1 MNKNLLDDLDARQ
14 REAVKAINGPVL
26 ILAGA
31 GSGKTRVLTYKVAY
45 LIGRG
50 VDPKK
55 ILAAT
60 FTNKAASEMRERVIR
75 LLNSSEKISNSP
87 YVGTFHAFCAK
98 LLRIDG
104 ANIGISP
111 DYLIYDDD
119 DSLSLIKKIMK
130 DAGIDPKSI
139 RPNSILNAISSAKAE
154 LLGTADYTQFAR
166 GYFAQNVA
174 KVYEIYQKELK
185 KLGAC
190 DFDDLLMQTV
200 KLFKNNPNIL
210 AKWARRFEYV
220 LVDEYQDVN
229 AAQYVLT
236 KQLASIHGNLTV
248 VGDAS
253 QAIYSFRGADFRNI
267 LNFER
272 DFKNAKVF
280 NLEQNYRS
288 TQTILSA
295 ANEVIAKNI
304 SHPILALWTKNG
316 GGEKISIYNAASEI
330 DEANFIVNVILGNV
344 ETPESKIGDSGQAR
358 LDSTKRAA
366 KRARMTKRA
375 KFSSFAVLYRTN
387 AQSRTVEDALI
398 FANIPYKLY
407 GGVSFYARKEIKDIL
422 AYLRL
427 IANPRD
433 KISRSRV
440 EKLGKRR
447 FEKFGEMVKKLS
459 PPTSPTS
466 LISLIDMVLE
476 ATDYLSI
483 IDDGTEQGLMRIENV
498 KELKSLAADFE
509 NLTTFLESVTLMEGK
524 VTPEKSYE
532 AAKPNSATLM
542 TIHAAKGLEFDN
554 VFIIGME
561 EGLFPHSRS
570 MLEPQQ
576 IEEERRLAY
585 VALTRAK
592 KKLYLTHAVRRLYF
606 GTQNSNLVSRFV
618 SDIPEALVTA
628 V

>member
-1 MNKNLLDDLDARQ
+1 MTKNLLDDLDPQ
-14 REAVKAINGPVL
+14 QQEAVEAINGPVL

-31 GSGKTRVLTYKVAY
+31 GSGKTRVLTYKTAY
-45 LIGRG
+45 LIARG
-50 VDPKK
+50 IDPKK

-60 FTNKAASEMRERVIR
+60 FTNKAANEMKERIHR
-75 LLNSSEKISNSP
+75 LLHLRGESSSHLGDVPGGQLSTVNRLP

-111 DYLIYDDD
+111 DYLIYDDN

-130 DAGIDPKSI
+130 DANIDPKSI

-154 LLGTADYTQFAR
+154 LLEASDYTQFVR
-166 GYFAQNVA
+166 GYFARELA

-190 DFDDLLMQTV
+190 DFDDLLMRTV
-200 KLFKNNPNIL
+200 ELFRKEPKIL
-210 AKWARRFEYV
+210 DKWARRLEYV

-229 AAQYVLT
+229 TAQYVLT

-344 ETPESKIGDSGQAR
+344 ETPESK
-358 LDSTKRAA
+358 
-366 KRARMTKRA
+366 KRA

-407 GGVSFYARKEIKDIL
+407 GGVSFYARKEIKDVL

-440 EKLGKRR
+440 EKLGKKR
-447 FEKFGEMVKKLS
+447 FEKFEEMVKKLS
-459 PPTSPTS
+459 PPTP
-466 LISLIDMVLE
+466 LISLIDKVLE
-476 ATDYLSI
+476 ATDYLTL

-532 AAKPNSATLM
+532 AAKPDSITLM

-585 VALTRAK
+585 VALTRAR